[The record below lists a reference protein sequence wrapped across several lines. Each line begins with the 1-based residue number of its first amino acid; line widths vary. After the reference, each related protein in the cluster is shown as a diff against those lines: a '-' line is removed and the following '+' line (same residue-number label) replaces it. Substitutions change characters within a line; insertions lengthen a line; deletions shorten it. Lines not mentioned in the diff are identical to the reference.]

1 MRANHVEDTRR
12 IYKNLL
18 QAGRPVSEIIGAMQ
32 TYALGSPSTPEV
44 DVSSCDESPQQRATR
59 PELARST
66 PELTSWAVGSD
77 TQRES
82 SDSTTNIADE
92 SEPRGPKDHAQFS
105 HPSSGR
111 RFAALRSPIAQLA
124 IVVIVATAGG
134 FLLMHPAAE
143 KLAVMTTPALNT
155 SSTPSEEPSS
165 SITTT
170 SAISPEQAPELAA
183 TSPMPAPAAP
193 REEGQP
199 IIAAAARAFAP
210 DAAAIVSVPGPAAA
224 PEEAAPVA
232 LAPDTTPTV
241 APPDPA
247 PLTEA
252 APIVAPTP
260 VAPAPDTAPTVAMIG
275 PATPPAEPRAS
286 TLKISAGEISSLLTR
301 GDSLFGVRDVTS
313 ARLYYE
319 RAADAGDAQAA
330 LRLGETYDP
339 SFLAWARLNEVRGD
353 PVVATR
359 WYRRARELGNPEA
372 EILLKS
378 LHAN

>member
-1 MRANHVEDTRR
+1 VTLMTSEVEHLYIELEDCVRANHVEDTRR

-82 SDSTTNIADE
+82 SHSTTNIADE
-92 SEPRGPKDHAQFS
+92 PEPRGPKDHAQS
-105 HPSSGR
+105 SRPSSGR

-143 KLAVMTTPALNT
+143 KLAVMTTPALNI

-232 LAPDTTPTV
+232 LLMDFPARRWRSRRTPRR
-241 APPDPA
+241 
-247 PLTEA
+247 PLRH
-252 APIVAPTP
+252 PIRSRSQRQRQP
-260 VAPAPDTAPTVAMIG
+260 
-275 PATPPAEPRAS
+275 
-286 TLKISAGEISSLLTR
+286 SL
-301 GDSLFGVRDVTS
+301 
-313 ARLYYE
+313 
-319 RAADAGDAQAA
+319 
-330 LRLGETYDP
+330 
-339 SFLAWARLNEVRGD
+339 
-353 PVVATR
+353 
-359 WYRRARELGNPEA
+359 
-372 EILLKS
+372 
-378 LHAN
+378 